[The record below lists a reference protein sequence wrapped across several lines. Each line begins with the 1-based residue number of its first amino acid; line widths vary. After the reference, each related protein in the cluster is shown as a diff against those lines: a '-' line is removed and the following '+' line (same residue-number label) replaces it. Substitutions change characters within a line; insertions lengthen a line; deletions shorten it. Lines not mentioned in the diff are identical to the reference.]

1 MDDLFNDLKIFID
14 ERIDTD
20 IKVLERKEDYKN
32 SYKNYEDLYKNLSYS
47 LNKNQ
52 KMALKNLTDTLIDI
66 YIQHRYITYQTGFID
81 GMKLRR
87 E

>member
-1 MDDLFNDLKIFID
+1 MDDLFNDLKFFID

-20 IKVLERKEDYKN
+20 IKVLERKKDYKN

-47 LNKNQ
+47 LDKNQ
-52 KMALKNLTDTLIDI
+52 KLALKNLTDALIDI